1 MYYNSPIMFL
11 KNFFEEFFWR
21 IFIKNIQKELS
32 KRILMDMERV
42 KNEIKKT
49 GTWGQKPGRKPC

>member
-1 MYYNSPIMFL
+1 MFL